1 MLVLVI
7 MTYRWSLNGILNIAR
22 ARGGAQAARAAADDP
37 AEAIRYYADL
47 CVSRHIGI
55 TQGYDNWLRLGF
67 ALSDIFGES
76 GRSMYHDLSRL
87 NSGYNPAQCD
97 DQHNKCLR
105 SRGSGVTYRTF
116 FDLLR
121 RAGIDLS
128 KEAPQPPRRPRLRP
142 RDGGDDAW
150 RK

>member
-97 DQHNKCLR
+97 DQYNKCLR